1 LNAVQRA
8 VLLYQIVLAFA
19 AAEMQAMGYETAWVL
34 LSLQMILWGI
44 AAAAYGL
51 AERLEQQYDQH
62 YCMLPINFYGE
73 ACEDAGRDFLRPR

>member
-1 LNAVQRA
+1 LSAVQRA
-8 VLLYQIVLAFA
+8 ILLYQIVLAFA

-51 AERLEQQYDQH
+51 SERLEQKYGQH
-62 YCMLPINFYGE
+62 YCLLPIDFYEG
-73 ACEDAGRDFLRPR
+73 AARDLRSPR

>member
-1 LNAVQRA
+1 MNAVQRA

-51 AERLEQQYDQH
+51 AERLEQEYGEH
-62 YCMLPINFYGE
+62 YCVIPTDFYE
-73 ACEDAGRDFLRPR
+73 RAARDFSRPR